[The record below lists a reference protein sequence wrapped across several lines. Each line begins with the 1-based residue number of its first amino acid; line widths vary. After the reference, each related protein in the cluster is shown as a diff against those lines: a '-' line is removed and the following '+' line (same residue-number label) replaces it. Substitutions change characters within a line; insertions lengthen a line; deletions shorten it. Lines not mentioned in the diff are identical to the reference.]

1 MYKFK
6 TNIEAKEFIQ
16 DRVDNP
22 TAETIRRLARGAIL
36 SSSSQGLTDGTF
48 TNIYDLSFPSD
59 GATKPLISLG
69 KNTFNIFN
77 HVKSNTDIL
86 ASISGGFFF
95 LADKCSKNPLC
106 PSLNLAI
113 SDTSVDSLPVVDR
126 EAIVLWDDKIE
137 FRHIKSLGLLAIN
150 DAEMTWSGSLTKYDT
165 DCKVFSN
172 GNSEIEH
179 MTSLDT
185 GSIRVLDD
193 SSRYTPKIEPGEN
206 VVDLGIMSE
215 EGINFTCAT
224 INYSGCT
231 DIFDY
236 NFVIRTGVCNVE
248 SENCPR
254 VKINTIDTLNMNDSR
269 IQGAVS
275 VGPSLESADFNTHLI
290 NSDLSL
296 GSKPPFIERPLARLA
311 LYETES
317 GIVHAKLFDGRP
329 GSKIFPGVLPEQAR
343 DIILSDED
351 IAWGCFL
358 DPGQTS
364 KIVVRDNLDVTSYG
378 NSHYLKWPDSPEDY
392 FTWSPEEGR
401 PIANS
406 IDFI

>member
-36 SSSSQGLTDGTF
+36 SSYSQELTEGTF

-77 HVKSNTDIL
+77 HVKNDSGIL

-126 EAIVLWDDKIE
+126 EAIVLRDGKIE

-150 DAEMTWSGSLTKYDT
+150 DAEMTWSGSLTKYET

-179 MTSLDT
+179 ITSLDT
-185 GSIRVLDD
+185 GSIRVLND
-193 SSRYTPKIEPGEN
+193 SSRYTPKIESGEN
-206 VVDLGIMSE
+206 VVDLGIISE
-215 EGINFTCAT
+215 EGVNFTCAT
-224 INYSGCT
+224 INYSGGT

-236 NFVIRTGVCNVE
+236 NFVIRTGTCNIE
-248 SENCPR
+248 SDNYPR
-254 VKINTIDTLNMNDSR
+254 VNINTIDTLDMSDSC

-275 VGPSLESADFNTHLI
+275 VGPSLDSADFNTHLI

-317 GIVHAKLFDGRP
+317 GILHAKLFDGRP
-329 GSKIFPGVLPEQAR
+329 GSKTFPGVSPMQAR
-343 DIILSDED
+343 EMVLSGED
-351 IAWGCFL
+351 ITWGCFL

-364 KIVVRDNLDVTSYG
+364 KIVVRDNLGITSYG
-378 NSHYLKWPDSPEDY
+378 NSHYLRWPDNPGDY